1 MRPMRQ
7 FAIIHAVMDELVPRL
22 AVLRALAADEHVTHA
37 AEAVG
42 VPQPTV
48 SRWLAALGTSLG
60 APVVI
65 RSGRRVRLTRAGRLL
80 CEAADRALTAL
91 EAGHRAATE
100 EVSPERGQVA
110 LGFLHLL
117 GRSVVPTLVSRFRE
131 HHPSVRFRLVQN
143 SRQDI
148 LTQLAD
154 GVLDLTLVSP
164 PPTDPAFTH
173 AVVREEELILVVPP
187 GHHLAGRRSVRVA
200 ELAGEE
206 FVGLEPG
213 YGLRQITDDLCA
225 AAGFVPALAFEG
237 QETETVRGLVAAGL
251 GVALLPH
258 ADSPSG
264 LPEIPL
270 TPRAGREIALVW
282 LTDVPLPPAVQAFRE
297 HALAP

>member
-1 MRPMRQ
+1 
-7 FAIIHAVMDELVPRL
+7 MDELVPRL

-37 AEAVG
+37 AESVG

-48 SRWLAALGTSLG
+48 SRWLAALGASVG
-60 APVVI
+60 APVVV

-80 CEAADRALTAL
+80 CEAADRALAAL
-91 EAGHRAATE
+91 EAGHRAAAE

-117 GRSVVPTLVSRFRE
+117 GRSVVPALVSGFRE
-131 HHPSVRFRLVQN
+131 FHPSVRFRLVQD

-148 LTQLAD
+148 LDHLVNGVVDLA
-154 GVLDLTLVSP
+154 LVSP
-164 PPTDPAFTH
+164 PPTDPAFAH
-173 AVVREEELILVVPP
+173 AVVREEELVLVVPP
-187 GHHLAGRRSVRVA
+187 GHRLAGRASVRVA

-225 AAGFVPALAFEG
+225 AAGFVPTLAFEG

-270 TPRAGREIALVW
+270 TPRASREIALVW
-282 LTDVPLPPAVQAFRE
+282 PADPPLPPAVRAFRD
-297 HALAP
+297 HALTS

>member
-1 MRPMRQ
+1 MS
-7 FAIIHAVMDELVPRL
+7 
-22 AVLRALAADEHVTHA
+22 THL
-37 AEAVG
+37 
-42 VPQPTV
+42 PTV
-48 SRWLAALGTSLG
+48 SRWLASLGESLG
-60 APVVI
+60 API
-65 RSGRRVRLTRAGRLL
+65 TTRSGRRVRLTRAGRLL
-80 CEAADRALTAL
+80 CEAADRALSAL

-117 GRSVVPTLVSRFRE
+117 GRSVVPTLVSSFRE
-131 HHPSVRFRLVQN
+131 HHPSVRFRLIQN

-148 LTQLAD
+148 LADLAD
-154 GVLDLTLVSP
+154 GTVDLALVSP
-164 PPTDPAFTH
+164 PPTDPAFSH
-173 AVVREEELILVVPP
+173 AVIREEELILVVPP
-187 GHHLAGRRSVRVA
+187 GHHLAGRTSVRVA

-225 AAGFVPALAFEG
+225 TAGFTPTLTFEG

-270 TPRAGREIALVW
+270 IPRASREIALAW
-282 LTDVPLPPAVQAFRE
+282 PTDTPLPPAVHAFRD
-297 HALAP
+297 HALTR

>member
-1 MRPMRQ
+1 
-7 FAIIHAVMDELVPRL
+7 MDELVPRL

-60 APVVI
+60 APVVV
-65 RSGRRVRLTRAGRLL
+65 RSGRRVRLTRAGRIL
-80 CEAADRALTAL
+80 CEAADRALATL
-91 EAGHRAATE
+91 EAGHRAAAE

-117 GRSVVPTLVSRFRE
+117 GRSVVPALVSGFRE
-131 HHPSVRFRLVQN
+131 SHPSVRFRLVQN

-148 LTQLAD
+148 LNHLVD
-154 GVLDLTLVSP
+154 GVVDLALVSP
-164 PPTDPAFTH
+164 PPAGATFADGTFDH
-173 AVVREEELILVVPP
+173 AVVREEELVLVVPP
-187 GHHLAGRRSVRVA
+187 GHRLAGRASVRVA

-225 AAGFVPALAFEG
+225 QAGFTPTLAFEG

-270 TPRAGREIALVW
+270 NPRAAREIALVW
-282 LTDVPLPPAVQAFRE
+282 QADTPLPPAVQAFRD
-297 HALAP
+297 HALRA

>member
-1 MRPMRQ
+1 
-7 FAIIHAVMDELVPRL
+7 MDELVARL
-22 AVLRALAADEHVTHA
+22 TVLRALGADEHVTHA
-37 AEAVG
+37 AEHAG

-48 SRWLAALGTSLG
+48 SRWLASLSESLG
-60 APVVI
+60 APVII

-80 CEAADRALTAL
+80 CEAADRALTTL

-110 LGFLHLL
+110 LGFLYLL
-117 GRSVVPTLVSRFRE
+117 GRSVVPALVGTFRE
-131 HHPSVRFRLVQN
+131 DHPSVRFRLVQN
-143 SRQDI
+143 SRQGI
-148 LTQLAD
+148 LAD
-154 GVLDLTLVSP
+154 LGNGAVDLAFVSP

-173 AVVREEELILVVPP
+173 AVISEEELVLVVPP
-187 GHHLAGRRSVRVA
+187 GHHLAGRAAVAVA

-225 AAGFVPALAFEG
+225 AAGFTPTLAFEG

-270 TPRAGREIALVW
+270 TPRAAREIALVW
-282 LTDVPLPPAVQAFRE
+282 PTDTPLPPAVDAFRD
-297 HALAP
+297 HALRT

>member
-1 MRPMRQ
+1 
-7 FAIIHAVMDELVPRL
+7 MDELVQRL
-22 AVLRALAADEHVTHA
+22 TVLRALAADEHVTHA
-37 AEAVG
+37 AEAAG

-60 APVVI
+60 APVAL

-91 EAGHRAATE
+91 EAGQRAAAE

-117 GRSVVPTLVSRFRE
+117 GRSVVPSLVSTFRE
-131 HHPSVRFRLVQN
+131 DHPAVRFRLVQN

-148 LTQLAD
+148 LAHLAD
-154 GVLDLTLVSP
+154 GDVDLALVSP
-164 PPTDPAFTH
+164 PPTDPAFAH
-173 AVVREEELILVVPP
+173 AVIREEELILVVPP
-187 GHHLAGRRSVRVA
+187 GHRLAGRPAVRVA

-225 AAGFVPALAFEG
+225 AAGFTPTPAFEG

-270 TPRAGREIALVW
+270 DPRAAREIALVW
-282 LTDVPLPPAVQAFRE
+282 PADTPLPPAVQAFRD

>member
-1 MRPMRQ
+1 
-7 FAIIHAVMDELVPRL
+7 MDELVPRL

-37 AEAVG
+37 ADAVG

-60 APVVI
+60 APVVV

-91 EAGHRAATE
+91 EAGQRAATE
-100 EVSPERGQVA
+100 EVSPERGVVA

-117 GRSVVPTLVSRFRE
+117 GRSLVPTLVSSFRE
-131 HHPSVRFRLVQN
+131 DHPSVRFRLVQN

-148 LTQLAD
+148 LADLVD
-154 GVLDLTLVSP
+154 GVVDLALVSP
-164 PPTDPAFTH
+164 PPTDPAFAH

-187 GHHLAGRRSVRVA
+187 GHRLAGRASVAVA

-225 AAGFVPALAFEG
+225 AAGFAPALAFEG

-270 TPRAGREIALVW
+270 IPRAAREIALAW
-282 LTDVPLPPAVQAFRE
+282 LAEAPLPPAVRAFRD
-297 HALAP
+297 HALVR